1 MDKLKTL
8 KRLIGITGRLF
19 WTRTFQI
26 IIEFLLLQFF
36 LGKLHIF
43 TILQCTNY
51 STRILL
57 IVFVNW
63 NNFCSLYSIF
73 TAMEPT
79 MMNTT
84 MTTNA
89 MTANV
94 TEVMGRSA
102 MEQGGYQMAA
112 LCLTLAIAIVG
123 GVITGNLYMCLWRV
137 IDNFFV
143 QRKTAEI

>member
-1 MDKLKTL
+1 
-8 KRLIGITGRLF
+8 
-19 WTRTFQI
+19 
-26 IIEFLLLQFF
+26 
-36 LGKLHIF
+36 
-43 TILQCTNY
+43 
-51 STRILL
+51 
-57 IVFVNW
+57 
-63 NNFCSLYSIF
+63 
-73 TAMEPT
+73 MEPT

-84 MTTNA
+84 MTTNAA